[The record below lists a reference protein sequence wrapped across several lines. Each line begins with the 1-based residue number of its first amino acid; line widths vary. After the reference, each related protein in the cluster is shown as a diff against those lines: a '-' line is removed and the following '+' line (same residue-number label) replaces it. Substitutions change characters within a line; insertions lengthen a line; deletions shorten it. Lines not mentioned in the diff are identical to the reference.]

1 MPVKRGDEW
10 GEATTAP
17 IDAVEVHS
25 DAALAAV
32 VTGAEPRPV
41 VVRGGDVHRSLG
53 APAATRAT
61 MRVPIDLITVTAD
74 GRRLAA
80 VAHVIARRRGSF
92 GWWRGRIVAVMN
104 VDHLGDWDAAP
115 RAHPNDGWL
124 DVIEVDQSM
133 SLRARWQAWRRLRT
147 GSHVP
152 HPDVTRA
159 TCSGRDVRLRQLAWL
174 VGRRRRTRHGSIATR
189 RGRAGSRRGLRV
201 VGPQVLTTCWTTSNP
216 SSSAPVDTGL
226 LSADSAFAWPCP
238 KA

>member
-1 MPVKRGDEW
+1 M

-25 DAALAAV
+25 DAELAAV
-32 VTGAEPRPV
+32 VTGRSRTPSWSV
-41 VVRGGDVHRSLG
+41 VATSIARSGHRR
-53 APAATRAT
+53 ATRAT

-74 GRRLAA
+74 GRRLTA
-80 VAHVIARRRGSF
+80 VAHVVARRRGRF

-152 HPDVTRA
+152 HPDITVRRVRA
-159 TCSGRDVRLRQLAWL
+159 ETF
-174 VGRRRRTRHGSIATR
+174 TF
-189 RGRAGSRRGLRV
+189 GRALGLWVDGVERGTVRSLRVEVEPDARRGLRV
-201 VGPQVLTTCWTTSNP
+201 GSVLTT
-216 SSSAPVDTGL
+216 
-226 LSADSAFAWPCP
+226 
-238 KA
+238 

>member
-1 MPVKRGDEW
+1 MIVKRGDEW

-17 IDAVEVHS
+17 IDSVEVHS

-53 APAATRAT
+53 APAPTRAT

-133 SLRARWQAWRRLRT
+133 SLRARWQAWRRLPT

-152 HPDVTRA
+152 HPDVTVRRVRA
-159 TCSGRDVRLRQLAWL
+159 ETFAFGSSLGLWVDG
-174 VGRRRRTRHGSIATR
+174 VGRGTVRS
-189 RGRAGSRRGLRV
+189 LRV
-201 VGPQVLTTCWTTSNP
+201 EVEPDGAEVY
-216 SSSAPVDTGL
+216 V
-226 LSADSAFAWPCP
+226 
-238 KA
+238 